1 MLSETRLAEFDLVW
15 LIMVQYLLHCREDRL
30 GSYLSLH
37 YLFRA
42 ILALSVRFDH
52 IKVKVPGSVKVVR
65 NGP

>member
-15 LIMVQYLLHCREDRL
+15 LIMVQYLLLFREDRL

-42 ILALSVRFDH
+42 VLALSFRFYH
-52 IKVKVPGSVKVVR
+52 IKVKVPGKRESARK
-65 NGP
+65 